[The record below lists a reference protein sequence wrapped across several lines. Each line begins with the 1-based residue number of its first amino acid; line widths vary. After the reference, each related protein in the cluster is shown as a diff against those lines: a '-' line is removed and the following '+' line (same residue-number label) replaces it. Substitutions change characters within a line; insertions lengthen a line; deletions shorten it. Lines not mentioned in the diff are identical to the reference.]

1 LEILE
6 KLINE
11 DGYRFGEPWRTSSKA
26 LSFVVPIIQEAP
38 SSSRN
43 YYVIEEV
50 KDKIT
55 IEDTGHIGEVRV
67 KGDVGKPVFFRGGG
81 VLEGVGTQSR
91 AVKFDIVVVPQR
103 EETIK
108 VLCVHASHPISTGR
122 RFRVRGV
129 APRPIF
135 MALARGDQYATW
147 SAVSNYSRAVSNHSR
162 TLWQTSATS
171 PRTGTTPFYSD
182 NLVTVMETVERF
194 REDVKKKLEKIPATL
209 QNQVGVVVIDAKGVV
224 GLELFDHPESWK
236 VFSNSIMR
244 HYEDV
249 LIEEAEADI
258 FKLDEQ
264 KIVPTIKNFLKKAKN
279 CKEEQVWRGEVG
291 TTYALKGNGIVG
303 QYTTIK
309 DKTIHL
315 ILAREEKTESPP
327 EMPTYRIL
335 YADRYTSEGTST
347 TSTTSDLPR
356 LTWEYTLRPP
366 QRYFERRGAYTF
378 LDEISE
384 RPKTWRELEPK
395 FRSPVTLSRRMKE
408 AVRLGLA
415 EKTIRPT
422 NGRTVYRIT
431 DKGKLWLA
439 KAKKEAVKYY

>member
-1 LEILE
+1 MDLEIIE
-6 KLINE
+6 KLIKG

-26 LSFVVPIIQEAP
+26 LSFVVPIIQEGTP
-38 SSSRN
+38 SDRN

-50 KDKIT
+50 KDRVT
-55 IEDTGHIGEVRV
+55 IEDTGHIGELRV
-67 KGDVGKPVFFRGGG
+67 KGNVDKPVFFRGGG
-81 VLEGVGTQSR
+81 VLEGIGTQSR
-91 AVKFDIVVVPQR
+91 TVKFDVVVVPQR

-122 RFRVRGV
+122 KFKVKGV
-129 APRPIF
+129 APRPVF
-135 MALARGDQYATW
+135 MALTSGDQYATW
-147 SAVSNYSRAVSNHSR
+147 SAVSNYSRA
-162 TLWQTSATS
+162 LWQASSTTSL
-171 PRTGTTPFYSD
+171 RTTTVPFYSD
-182 NLVTVMETVERF
+182 NLVTVMETVEKF

-224 GLELFDHPESWK
+224 GLELFDHPDSWK
-236 VFSNSIMR
+236 AFSDSIIR

-249 LIEEAEADI
+249 LTKEAEADI
-258 FKLDEQ
+258 FKLDEE
-264 KIVPTIKNFLKKAKN
+264 KIVPTIRSFLEKAKN
-279 CKEEQVWRGEVG
+279 CKEEQVWKGEVG
-291 TTYALKGNGIVG
+291 TTYALKGDGIVG

-315 ILAREEKTESPP
+315 ILAREEKTETPS
-327 EMPTYRIL
+327 EVPTYGIL
-335 YADRYTSEGTST
+335 YTDRYASEGTDT
-347 TSTTSDLPR
+347 TSATSDLPQV
-356 LTWEYTLRPP
+356 TWEYTLQSP

-384 RPKTWRELEPK
+384 KPKTWRELEPK

-408 AVRLGLA
+408 AVWLGLA

-431 DKGKLWLA
+431 DKGKLWLE

>member
-1 LEILE
+1 MNLEIIE
-6 KLINE
+6 KLIKG

-43 YYVIEEV
+43 YYVVEEV
-50 KDKIT
+50 KDRVT

-67 KGDVGKPVFFRGGG
+67 KGDIDKPVFFRGGG

-91 AVKFDIVVVPQR
+91 AVKFDVVVIPQR

-122 RFRVRGV
+122 KFRVRGV
-129 APRPIF
+129 APRPVF
-135 MALARGDQYATW
+135 MALASGDQYATW
-147 SAVSNYSRAVSNHSR
+147 SAVSNYSR
-162 TLWQTSATS
+162 TLWQASATS
-171 PRTGTTPFYSD
+171 PRTTTAPFYSD

-224 GLELFDHPESWK
+224 GLELFDHPDSWK
-236 VFSNSIMR
+236 AFSDSIIR

-249 LIEEAEADI
+249 LTEEAEADI
-258 FKLDEQ
+258 FKLDEE
-264 KIVPTIKNFLKKAKN
+264 KIVPTIKNFLEKAKN
-279 CKEEQVWRGEVG
+279 CKEEQVWKGEAG
-291 TTYALKGNGIVG
+291 TTYALKGDEIVG
-303 QYTTIK
+303 QYTTIE

-315 ILAREEKTESPP
+315 ILAREEKTETPP
-327 EMPTYRIL
+327 EIPTYRIL
-335 YADRYTSEGTST
+335 YTDRYTSEGTRT
-347 TSTTSDLPR
+347 TSATSDLPQV
-356 LTWEYTLRPP
+356 TWEYTLQP

-384 RPKTWRELEPK
+384 RPKTWGELEPK

-431 DKGKLWLA
+431 DKGKLWLS

>member
-1 LEILE
+1 MNLEIIE
-6 KLINE
+6 KLIKG

-43 YYVIEEV
+43 YYVVEEV
-50 KDKIT
+50 KDRVT

-67 KGDVGKPVFFRGGG
+67 KGDIDKPVFFRGGG

-91 AVKFDIVVVPQR
+91 AVKFDVVVIPQR

-122 RFRVRGV
+122 KFRVRGV
-129 APRPIF
+129 APRPVF
-135 MALARGDQYATW
+135 MALASGDQYATW
-147 SAVSNYSRAVSNHSR
+147 SAVSNYSR
-162 TLWQTSATS
+162 TLWQASATS
-171 PRTGTTPFYSD
+171 PRTTTAPFYSD

-224 GLELFDHPESWK
+224 GLELFDHPDSWK
-236 VFSNSIMR
+236 AFSDSIIR

-249 LIEEAEADI
+249 LTEEAEADI
-258 FKLDEQ
+258 FKLDEE
-264 KIVPTIKNFLKKAKN
+264 KIVPTIKNFLEKAKN
-279 CKEEQVWRGEVG
+279 CKEEQVWKGEAG
-291 TTYALKGNGIVG
+291 TTYALKGDEIVG
-303 QYTTIK
+303 QYTTIE

-315 ILAREEKTESPP
+315 ILAREEKTESLH
-327 EMPTYRIL
+327 EVPTYRIL
-335 YADRYTSEGTST
+335 YTDRYASEGTRT
-347 TSTTSDLPR
+347 TSATSDLPQV
-356 LTWEYTLRPP
+356 TWEYTLQSP

-384 RPKTWRELEPK
+384 KPKTWRELEPK

-439 KAKKEAVKYY
+439 KAKEEAIKYY